1 MATVRTPSFGLTPGR
16 GEIWNADLNP
26 TRGHEQAGK
35 RPVLVISTDIF
46 NEGPADL
53 VVVLPITSKGRGVAL
68 HVQVK
73 PDESG
78 LKLTSYVLCDAIRSI
93 AKERL
98 LSRLGIID
106 HGTLEEIEE
115 RLRILLDL

>member
-1 MATVRTPSFGLTPGR
+1 MVSARPPTFRLMPSR

-46 NEGPADL
+46 NEGPADF
-53 VVVLPITSKGRGVAL
+53 VVVLPITSKGKGIAM
-68 HVQVK
+68 HVEVEPEQ
-73 PDESG
+73 SG
-78 LKLTSYVLCDAIRSI
+78 LKMKSYVLCDGIRSI

-98 LSRLGIID
+98 LSRLGNLD
-106 HGTLEEIEE
+106 GGKLEEVE
-115 RLRILLDL
+115 RRLKILMDL

>member
-1 MATVRTPSFGLTPGR
+1 MVAARPSSFRVGPSR

-53 VVVLPITSKGRGVAL
+53 VVVLPITSKGKGVAM
-68 HVQVK
+68 HVAV
-73 PDESG
+73 EAARSG
-78 LKLTSYVLCDAIRSI
+78 LKMKSYILCDAIRSI

-98 LSRLGIID
+98 LSRLGSID
-106 HGTLEEIEE
+106 NSTLEEIEE
-115 RLRILLDL
+115 RLRILMEL

>member
-1 MATVRTPSFGLTPGR
+1 MVTTRLASSGLLPGR

-53 VVVLPITSKGRGVAL
+53 VVVLPITSKGKGIAL
-68 HVQVK
+68 HVQVE
-73 PDESG
+73 PVESG
-78 LKLTSYVLCDAIRSI
+78 LKMTSYVLCDAIRSI

-98 LSRLGIID
+98 IARL
-106 HGTLEEIEE
+106 
-115 RLRILLDL
+115 